1 MKLQNILWIVLN
13 FPQRNS
19 KICLSLQ
26 TFRINY
32 IESTVTFLFRMRI
45 LLPLIMD
52 DFPLSQETIFNGKSE
67 V

>member
-1 MKLQNILWIVLN
+1 MKLQNSLWRVLN
-13 FPQRNS
+13 FPQTNS

-32 IESTVTFLFRMRI
+32 IEWTVTFLFCMGI

-52 DFPLSQETIFNGKSE
+52 DFSHSQETIFNGKSE
-67 V
+67 I